1 MSIEVIAIAL
11 GAGLLGGTVGGA
23 AIGAVQAWMARGRGT
38 RVQYFGRL
46 PGPPGRPEAVRV
58 SSGRLTGMEGFD
70 RFDEHA
76 KRVLSLAQDEA
87 IRHNHNYIGTEHLL
101 AALLRDGDTIA
112 ASALVSLGVE
122 LTKVR
127 TALEFIVGRGE
138 HSTSPSE
145 ITLSPRSKKTIE
157 LAIDEG
163 RRMGQPHVGAEHILL
178 GLVREGEGI
187 ASGVIESL
195 GVTLPM
201 VRTRVLELLA
211 EAGTPAPASYEPPPP
226 RHGQGWSPFNRF
238 GDRAKR
244 VLALAQ
250 DEAIRMGHSYIGP
263 EHLLLGLARLA
274 DPRQADPDMK
284 HIFDMLGITLEQMRT
299 ELGTVIP
306 PTGRE
311 SLPTEITLS
320 PETKEIIQLVNES
333 AADRPILPEDLLLA
347 IVRDEQSFAAQIL
360 ARLGA
365 TPERVRA
372 AMGR

>member
-112 ASALVSLGVE
+112 ARALVSLGIE

-138 HSTSPSE
+138 HTTSPSE

-211 EAGTPAPASYEPPPP
+211 EGGTPAPASYEPPPP
-226 RHGQGWSPFNRF
+226 RH
-238 GDRAKR
+238 
-244 VLALAQ
+244 
-250 DEAIRMGHSYIGP
+250 
-263 EHLLLGLARLA
+263 
-274 DPRQADPDMK
+274 
-284 HIFDMLGITLEQMRT
+284 
-299 ELGTVIP
+299 
-306 PTGRE
+306 
-311 SLPTEITLS
+311 
-320 PETKEIIQLVNES
+320 
-333 AADRPILPEDLLLA
+333 
-347 IVRDEQSFAAQIL
+347 
-360 ARLGA
+360 
-365 TPERVRA
+365 
-372 AMGR
+372 

>member
-1 MSIEVIAIAL
+1 MTIETIAIAF
-11 GAGLLGGTVGGA
+11 GAGLIGGA
-23 AIGAVQAWMARGRGT
+23 AGGIAIGAVQAWMARGRGT
-38 RVQYFGRL
+38 RAHHFGRHA
-46 PGPPGRPEAVRV
+46 GPPAPPQAVRM
-58 SSGRLTGMEGFD
+58 SSARPTAINGFD
-70 RFDEHA
+70 RFDERA

-112 ASALVSLGVE
+112 ARALASLGIE

-138 HSTSPSE
+138 HSTSPGE
-145 ITLSPRSKKTIE
+145 ITLSPRAKKTIE

-163 RRMGQPHVGAEHILL
+163 RRMGQAHVGAEHILL

-187 ASGVIESL
+187 ASGLIESL

-211 EAGTPAPASYEPPPP
+211 EAGTPAPANYAPPPP

-238 GDRAKR
+238 SDRAKR

-250 DEAIRMGHSYIGP
+250 DEAIRMGHGYIGP

-274 DPRQADPDMK
+274 DVRQADPEMK
-284 HIFDMLGITLEQMRT
+284 HVFDILGISLDQLRT
-299 ELGTVIP
+299 ELGKIIP
-306 PTGRE
+306 PAERE
-311 SLPTEITLS
+311 RPPTEITLS
-320 PETKEIIQLVNES
+320 PETKEIIQLVHES
-333 AADRPILPEDLLLA
+333 AADRAILPEDLLLA
-347 IVRDEQSFAAQIL
+347 IVRDEQSFGAQIL